1 MNIYICVGSSCHV
14 KGSYDVKEKLQELIR
29 QYHVQDQI
37 ELKGTFCLGMC
48 KANGVTIKFDQEIV
62 SGITLEN
69 LPDIFKKHCLDQLTK
84 G

>member
-14 KGSYDVKEKLQELIR
+14 KGSYDVKEKLQELIQQNHLQER
-29 QYHVQDQI
+29 I
-37 ELKGTFCLGMC
+37 EMKGTFCLGMC

-62 SGITLEN
+62 SGITIEN
-69 LPDIFKKHCLDQLTK
+69 LPEIFQKYCLDVLK